1 MPTRVLVVEDSATQ
15 AEAIRALLEGA
26 GYEVAAAASGEDGLA
41 AFNGRKC
48 DVVISDIVMP
58 GSMDGYELCRRIKAT
73 DRRETP
79 VVLLTSLADPLDIIR
94 GLECGADHFLTKPY
108 ESDHLLERLKTLL
121 ATRETR
127 SRAKVRMGV
136 RVFFL
141 GREFTITSEREQIL
155 DLLISTFEDA
165 VRQNRELRERE
176 KMLDATN
183 TELEAF
189 MYGIS
194 HDLRGPL
201 RHVEGFSKMLL
212 DDFSPQLDAA
222 AQGYLNRIRQG
233 VENMGRMVD
242 SLLDLGRLGRRDVKV
257 QPTDL
262 RPLVEAAMAELET
275 QTRGRRV
282 EWRIGLLAPVAC
294 DRELMESV
302 LSNLLSNAV
311 KYTRGRDPAVIEVGQ
326 TSIGSQTVMFVRD
339 NGAGFDM
346 RYADK
351 LFGIF
356 QRLHHA
362 DEFEGTGV
370 GLATVQRII
379 HKHGGRVWAEAELG
393 KGAAFYWTLP
403 VPGTGKAEDRAAATR
418 RGGT

>member
-1 MPTRVLVVEDSATQ
+1 MPTRVLVVEDSPTQ
-15 AEAIRALLEGA
+15 AEALRALLDGA
-26 GYEVAAAASGEDGLA
+26 GYEVAAAASGDHGLA
-41 AFNGRKC
+41 VFNAWEC

-58 GSMDGYELCRRIKAT
+58 GPVDGYELCRRIKAT
-73 DRRETP
+73 DRRETL

-108 ESDHLLERLKTLL
+108 QGDHLLERLKTLL

-127 SRAKVRMGV
+127 SRAKLRMGV
-136 RVFFL
+136 KVFFL

-176 KMLDATN
+176 EVLDATN
-183 TELEAF
+183 KELEAF

-201 RHVEGFSKMLL
+201 RHVDGFSKILV
-212 DDFSPQLDAA
+212 DDFSPHLDAT
-222 AQGYLNRIRQG
+222 AQGYLTRIRHA
-233 VENMGRMVD
+233 VEHMGRMVD
-242 SLLDLGRLGRRDVKV
+242 GLLNLGRLGRRDVRV
-257 QPTDL
+257 QPTEL
-262 RPLVEAAMAELET
+262 RSLVEAAVSELET

-282 EWRIGLLAPVAC
+282 EWRIGALAPVAC

-311 KYTRGRDPAVIEVGQ
+311 KYTRGRDPAIIEVGQ
-326 TSIGSQTVMFVRD
+326 GLIGGQPAMFVRD

-356 QRLHHA
+356 QRLHQA

-370 GLATVQRII
+370 GLATVQRIV
-379 HKHGGRVWAEAELG
+379 HKHGGRVWAEAEPG
-393 KGAAFYWTLP
+393 KGATFYWTLP
-403 VPGTGKAEDRAAATR
+403 ARGAGKEEERVAAPLEGT
-418 RGGT
+418 

>member
-15 AEAIRALLEGA
+15 AEAIRGLLEGA
-26 GYEVAAAASGEDGLA
+26 GYEVAAAANGQDGLA
-41 AFNGRKC
+41 AFNGRAC
-48 DVVISDIVMP
+48 DVVISDVVMP

-73 DRRETP
+73 HRRDTP

-108 ESDHLLERLKTLL
+108 QSDHLLERLKTLL

-127 SRAKVRMGV
+127 SRTKVRMGV

-176 KMLDATN
+176 EVLDATN
-183 TELEAF
+183 KELEAF

-201 RHVEGFSKMLL
+201 RHMDGFSKILL
-212 DDFSPQLDAA
+212 EDFSPQLDATG
-222 AQGYLNRIRQG
+222 QGYLNRIRQG
-233 VENMGRMVD
+233 AEHMGRMVD
-242 SLLDLGRLGRRDVKV
+242 SLLNLGRLGQRDLKI
-257 QPTDL
+257 QLTEL
-262 RPLVEAAMAELET
+262 RPLVEAAISELET
-275 QTRGRRV
+275 QTRGRPV
-282 EWRIGLLAPVAC
+282 EWRIGVLSPVAC

-326 TSIGSQTVMFVRD
+326 TSTGTQTVTFVRD

-346 RYADK
+346 KHAAR

-379 HKHGGRVWAEAELG
+379 HKQGGRVWAEAELG
-393 KGAAFYWTLP
+393 KGATFFWTLP
-403 VPGTGKAEDRAAATR
+403 GPGAAKAEDRAVATPA
-418 RGGT
+418 GVT